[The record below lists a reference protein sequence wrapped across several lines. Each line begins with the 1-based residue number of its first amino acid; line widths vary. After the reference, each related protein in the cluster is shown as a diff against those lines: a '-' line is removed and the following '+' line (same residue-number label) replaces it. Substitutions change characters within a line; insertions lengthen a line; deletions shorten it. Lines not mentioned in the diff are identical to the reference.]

1 MLPFTFLILRKPC
14 IASLVRSFT
23 FRGRFHDE
31 DYSSSHPSERR
42 LLWPKHPER
51 DNILRR
57 LIKKISH
64 SEEEELEW
72 HQAVLPGIAPQD
84 DAICSLLLISLPN
97 LRRLDF
103 EITGYHVDFLTRIFS
118 RIASSEPPFDVN
130 PVFTKLSDIMLAGS
144 NDRYSTDYVLLGACC
159 NFPAIKRLYGHRLG
173 ADEDRP
179 QLSALG
185 GATSPIETSELHDS
199 KPHLGDRSQLSG
211 RRSPTSQIETLE
223 LRDSKLHLDDL
234 PIIFGTLRT
243 PQTLI
248 YHIGNP

>member
-1 MLPFTFLILRKPC
+1 MPSSLDSLNVELLDKILSFVQPRSTLYQLALVSWTLNSLATRHLYRHVFLDSDCPNGGIRHMLPFTFLILRKPC

-31 DYSSSHPSERR
+31 NYSSSHPSERR

-159 NFPAIKRLYGHRLG
+159 
-173 ADEDRP
+173 
-179 QLSALG
+179 
-185 GATSPIETSELHDS
+185 
-199 KPHLGDRSQLSG
+199 
-211 RRSPTSQIETLE
+211 TSQ
-223 LRDSKLHLDDL
+223 
-234 PIIFGTLRT
+234 
-243 PQTLI
+243 Q
-248 YHIGNP
+248 